1 MFELYLAALI
11 HSIGL
16 IFFGHF
22 ELYTPRKKMV
32 SKVIFIHATT
42 AALVLTVGRPWSLVW
57 VVGIFLLGLVG
68 HIAIMKKYGIHP
80 LTAEPKAKYHALRG
94 WEVA

>member
-16 IFFGHF
+16 ILFGHF
-22 ELYTPRKKMV
+22 ELYTPRKKMFA
-32 SKVIFIHATT
+32 KVVFIHATT
-42 AALVLTVGRPWSLVW
+42 AILAFTVGRPWSLAYVIG
-57 VVGIFLLGLVG
+57 VFLLGVVG
-68 HIAIMKKYGIHP
+68 HVALMRKYGIHP
-80 LTAEPKAKYHALRG
+80 LTAEPKAKYYALRG